1 MVHPRRN
8 SEAAQR
14 AAARRLR
21 EDEAPRL
28 ITEVPLLESLNID
41 VEEHLASGTVA
52 STHVRRV
59 VVERAPALF
68 DMPCN
73 DRSCKE
79 GGHDLTRQI
88 LADLRRGKTRFEGSH
103 PCEGNIGSSRCQMIL
118 KYVAHATYRP
128 SAD

>member
-1 MVHPRRN
+1 MVHPRRS

-14 AAARRLR
+14 AAARRQR

-28 ITEVPLLESLNID
+28 LAEIPLLESLNID

-59 VVERAPALF
+59 VVDRAPALF

-79 GGHDLTRQI
+79 GGHDLTRPI
-88 LADLRRGKTRFEGSH
+88 LLELRRGSTRFEGSH
-103 PCEGNIGSSRCQMIL
+103 ACEGQIGSSRCQMIL
-118 KYVAHATYRP
+118 HYVGHATYRQP
-128 SAD
+128 AS